1 MLCFHLVPRILRE
14 ASSEMQNEHQPV
26 GPVNPAAGVWSPLRI
41 FGRLVTSLLVIALT
55 SAPASARVVTVE
67 GASTLTDASEASV
80 NRALDQAIANCLKT
94 AESMGLS
101 WVKLGRVMVKGDQ
114 VVVEMLASDDEE
126 DTQRDT
132 SSSESRQAE

>member
-1 MLCFHLVPRILRE
+1 MR
-14 ASSEMQNEHQPV
+14 NDHQPLW
-26 GPVNPAAGVWSPLRI
+26 PVNPAARARSTHLRM

-55 SAPASARVVTVE
+55 SAPAWARVVTIE

-101 WVKLGRVMVKGDQ
+101 WVKLDRVMVKGDQ

-126 DTQRDT
+126 DAQKDT
-132 SSSESRQAE
+132 STNGRPAQ

>member
-1 MLCFHLVPRILRE
+1 MLCFHFVLGILRE
-14 ASSEMQNEHQPV
+14 ASGEMHNEHQP
-26 GPVNPAAGVWSPLRI
+26 PWRVNRAAPARSSLRT
-41 FGRLVTSLLVIALT
+41 FGRFVTSVLVIALT
-55 SAPASARVVTVE
+55 AAPAWARVVTVE

-80 NRALDQAIANCLKT
+80 NRALDEAIAKCLKS

-101 WVKLGRVMVKGDQ
+101 WVKLDRVRVKGDQ

-132 SSSESRQAE
+132 SPDSRQPQ